1 MQRKLDRLSVG
12 IIPEQPLDITDTSLH
27 WLFGKDGGYVTRLND
42 DYAQDTPNDNI
53 PSAKSEARITR
64 EIGDWMQSQECDEFW
79 APRARQPRRVSS
91 SEPGAALRTD
101 KYRNFQLQTNYS
113 NNFMTTKS

>member
-91 SEPGAALRTD
+91 SQPSGLLFKLTDTDTSNCTPTTRT
-101 KYRNFQLQTNYS
+101 TS
-113 NNFMTTKS
+113 